1 MEASVRRF
9 WSLHKTINRGNRTE
23 CLLRCCSAARNLH
36 SERPAFTRDCRSHG
50 WVAQLAEQRTE
61 NPRVGGSIPPPAR
74 PHFHKEKCAIFSSEI
89 GKFRSRQVVITS
101 VTGQSLDSRSRFIRR
116 CDYCCNIFAR
126 AGLTTN
132 EYSKSQMRR
141 KLLGEFHSR
150 ICPWPRMTYL

>member
-1 MEASVRRF
+1 MFSRA
-9 WSLHKTINRGNRTE
+9 N
-23 CLLRCCSAARNLH
+23 
-36 SERPAFTRDCRSHG
+36 G

-61 NPRVGGSIPPPAR
+61 NPLVGGSIPPPAR
-74 PHFHKEKCAIFSSEI
+74 PHFHKENAPFFPLKSEV
-89 GKFRSRQVVITS
+89 RSRQVVITS

-116 CDYCCNIFAR
+116 CDYCCNIFAI